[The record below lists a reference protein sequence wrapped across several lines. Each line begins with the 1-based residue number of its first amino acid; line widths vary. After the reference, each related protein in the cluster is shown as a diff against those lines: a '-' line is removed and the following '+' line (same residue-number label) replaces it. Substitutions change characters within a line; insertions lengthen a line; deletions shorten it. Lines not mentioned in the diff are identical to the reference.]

1 MKIIIIYTLQTDGD
15 YNLDNPK
22 KFGCIKED
30 GYHYSGTVE
39 IVSDKKSCCLMEAK
53 NFLYKFLCDGLH
65 VSYTH
70 AWLLK
75 DFYDLIESL
84 VNKIGHYKP
93 DESGKYI
100 CEKSI
105 GGNYSGTNFEI
116 LIID

>member
-1 MKIIIIYTLQTDGD
+1 MKIVIIYTLYTDGD
-15 YNLDNPK
+15 YRLDNPEE
-22 KFGCIKED
+22 FGCIKED
-30 GYHYSGTVE
+30 SYHYSGSVE
-39 IVSDKKSCCLMEAK
+39 FVFDEKVRCLMEAR

-65 VSYTH
+65 VSYSH

-84 VNKIGHYKP
+84 VNKISHYEP
-93 DESGKYI
+93 NESGKYI

-116 LIID
+116 LITE

>member
-1 MKIIIIYTLQTDGD
+1 MKIVIIYTLCTDGD
-15 YNLDNPK
+15 YRLDNPEE
-22 KFGCIKED
+22 FGCIKGD
-30 GYHYSGTVE
+30 GYHYTGSVE
-39 IVSDKKSCCLMEAK
+39 FTHAKKDRCLMEAR

-100 CEKSI
+100 CENSI
-105 GGNYSGTNFEI
+105 GGNYSGTNFKI
-116 LIID
+116 LIIE